1 MAAVPNTQESWDN
14 ISALLWLLNLDS
26 LGHTFNLAVDMKVQL
41 ILVGKQSA
49 AARHACPYCECYGEY
64 NCDCPSYTFSSLQ
77 QHLTNFQADGADLK
91 AAKKFT
97 NVVNPALISG
107 PPDRRIIEVLNFS
120 ELHFMTGV
128 VGKLI
133 GELIK
138 VFSNT
143 QAGQEFV
150 DSFMRTH
157 NIKWCLYQPN
167 SFEGNQAKKMIDHS
181 SDLKLAARE
190 LPQLE
195 AEEKEKVLGFC
206 STLEEFKK
214 VVDAAFGQ
222 KLDPSFRE
230 SIASFSASYRQLGI
244 SVTPKVHCVERHLSE
259 FLEHKG
265 LQAGLGYYSEQA
277 METAH
282 ADFKVEWE
290 RVKVGPNH
298 QDYAKQLFG
307 AILRGAFNSYSY
319 KYYAR

>member
-1 MAAVPNTQESWDN
+1 MAAVPNTLESWYN
-14 ISALLWLLNLDS
+14 VSALLRLLDLDS
-26 LGHTFNLAVDMKVQL
+26 LGNTFNLAVDMKVQL
-41 ILVGKQSA
+41 ILVRKQSA

-64 NCDCPSYTFSSLQ
+64 DCDCPSYTFGSLQ
-77 QHLTNFQADGADLK
+77 QHFANFQADGADLK

-97 NVVNPALISG
+97 NVVNPALITG

-120 ELHFMTGV
+120 ELHVMTGV
-128 VGKLI
+128 VGKLV

-138 VFSNT
+138 VFSDT
-143 QAGQEFV
+143 EGQAGQKFV
-150 DSFMRTH
+150 DSFMTDH
-157 NIKWCLYQPN
+157 NIKWCAYQPN
-167 SFEGNQAKKMIDHS
+167 SFEGNQAKKMLDHS

-190 LPQLE
+190 LELE

-214 VVDAAFGQ
+214 VIDAAFGQ

-230 SIASFSASYRQLGI
+230 SIASFSSSYRQLGI

-265 LQAGLGYYSEQA
+265 LQAGLGAYSEQA

-298 QDYAKQLFG
+298 ENYAKNLFN
-307 AILRGAFNSYSY
+307 AVIR
-319 KYYAR
+319 